1 MNCGPR
7 FAPRARGDLRQIAD
21 DLLVEAGPI
30 TATRVVLALHSAFH
44 RLARFPRS
52 GHRRPDLSTDP
63 SVRFWPVHSWLV
75 AYASDARSV
84 TILAILHGATDP
96 DALFNLLAHLAHRRR
111 QAP

>member
-1 MNCGPR
+1 MNPR
-7 FAPRARGDLRQIAD
+7 PRLTPGARGDLHQIAD
-21 DLLVEAGPI
+21 QLLVEAGPI
-30 TATRVVLALHSAFH
+30 TATRVVLAFHSAFH

-63 SVRFWPVHSWLV
+63 RVRFWPLHSWLV

-96 DALFNLLAHLAHRRR
+96 EALFDLLAALTRRR
-111 QAP
+111 SAP